1 VEKNKPDKYNK
12 DNKTIPEESDTYISL
27 QEATKYCNYS
37 QEYLS
42 FRARQGKLKAV
53 KFNRNWVTKKEW
65 LEEYLSQV
73 EGYKQKINEKKIT
86 PKVAVPPKNLPV
98 WEIRKSTSPKLSL
111 IERLRFVPIPLVIVL
126 GVLLTTSIF
135 YGQASFQNVY
145 SDLDPYVINISQAG
159 SLVLSVYSQIIKD
172 SYSEVDFYV
181 REMSGAGDI
190 IIGEVVKA
198 TKSSFLNV
206 GAQTASVGNSF
217 KGYGNLMVFIWLAAF
232 GGGLF
237 RGLVGFIKH
246 QFSYKNVPF
255 RLNYF
260 LAMMFI
266 SGIVGLVVAIATK
279 ELGFTLFGVFTPALA
294 FVIGYAGG
302 DFIENIYKII
312 IKKSNLYEK

>member
-1 VEKNKPDKYNK
+1 M
-12 DNKTIPEESDTYISL
+12 ESDTYISL

-53 KFNRNWVTKKEW
+53 KFNRNWITKKEW

-73 EGYKQKINEKKIT
+73 AEYNQKINKKKIT
-86 PKVAVPPKNLPV
+86 SKIAVPPENLPV
-98 WEIRKSTSPKLSL
+98 EIIRKSTSPRLSF
-111 IERLRFVPIPLVIVL
+111 IERLKLSPVPIVMIL
-126 GVLLTTSIF
+126 GVLLITSIF
-135 YGQASFQNVY
+135 YSQASFQNVY
-145 SDLDPYVINISQAG
+145 SDLDPYVINISQG
-159 SLVLSVYSQIIKD
+159 GNSLLSLYFQIIKD
-172 SYSEVDFYV
+172 SFNEVDVYV
-181 REMSGAGDI
+181 REVSRGGDM
-190 IIGEVVKA
+190 IIGVVSESAKN
-198 TKSSFLNV
+198 SFLNV
-206 GAQTASVGNSF
+206 GSQTASANDSF
-217 KGYGNLMVFIWLAAF
+217 RDYSNLMMMYIFIASF
-232 GGGLF
+232 GGGVF

-260 LAMMFI
+260 LAMMFV
-266 SGIVGLVVAIATK
+266 SGIVGLGVAIATK
-279 ELGFTLFGVFTPALA
+279 ELGFTLFSVFTPALA